1 MTHFIVTPTISRQHQ
16 YGWLA
21 ALVGAFALHGLIVW
35 IVLWQPES
43 PHQAPVAA
51 APLVF
56 DISMVAAPVAPVTDL
71 PVDPLQQQSSPPPQQ
86 QTQSEPPPEAQQAP
100 QMAIAI
106 SDQADVVVQ
115 QANDTSPP
123 TTERQ
128 QSRREHKPQT
138 PAATE
143 TPEETPEPQEV
154 AENTTGE
161 ATGEQQVAQ
170 SSAPLAVETHEA
182 EQASALAVGA
192 LSEQQ
197 SDAEMDWQSEL
208 QAHLERRKRYP
219 REAQIRRQQGV
230 PWVRF
235 SMDRD
240 GKVLDVQLYRG
251 SGYAALD
258 REAVALLHRAEP
270 LPKPP
275 PHISDAQLNMA
286 VPVQFYI
293 Q

>member
-1 MTHFIVTPTISRQHQ
+1 MSRFFSTPTISRQQQ

-21 ALVGAFALHGLIVW
+21 ALAGAFALHGLIVW
-35 IVLWQPES
+35 MVLWQPES
-43 PHQAPVAA
+43 PNNVPVAA

-71 PVDPLQQQSSPPPQQ
+71 PVDPLQQQSSPAPQQ
-86 QTQSEPPPEAQQAP
+86 THSEPPPVAQQAP
-100 QMAIAI
+100 LTAIAV
-106 SDQADVVVQ
+106 SDHAEVVVQ
-115 QANDTSPP
+115 QVNDTNQSSVPQ
-123 TTERQ
+123 Q
-128 QSRREHKPQT
+128 QSSHKYKPQT
-138 PAATE
+138 QVTTDTA
-143 TPEETPEPQEV
+143 EETPELQEA
-154 AENTTGE
+154 AENTLGE
-161 ATGEQQVAQ
+161 ATGEQRVAQ

-182 EQASALAVGA
+182 EQASAPAVGA

-219 REAQIRRQQGV
+219 REAQMRLQQGV

-240 GKVLDVQLYRG
+240 GKVLDVQLYRA
-251 SGYAALD
+251 SGHAALD

-275 PHISDAQLNMA
+275 SHMSDAQLTMV